1 MNTTNISF
9 GELVK
14 AVSNGKSYIKKHFD
28 IDNTFYTT
36 TIKVNEFKLDT
47 YQNEVAVFKHIP
59 TGASVRVKV
68 LHPFVDNKVEKV
80 EIMPKGKKN
89 YVYVADYIMFEDGF
103 TKYLKDNG
111 ITNDYIVSIM
121 TLKSYL
127 QYFKKM
133 PKSGTE
139 FTL

>member
-1 MNTTNISF
+1 MKSIRDFLINESNIKNGYAVCYGESRDDELDALLIETDYNLDKMANTIYKDN
-9 GELVK
+9 
-14 AVSNGKSYIKKHFD
+14 SNGNLAKSY
-28 IDNTFYTT
+28 
-36 TIKVNEFKLDT
+36 FKSLLNSGLSSSAPNRNL
-47 YQNEVAVFKHIP
+47 Y
-59 TGASVRVKV
+59 S
-68 LHPFVDNKVEKV
+68 
-80 EIMPKGKKN
+80 
-89 YVYVADYIMFEDGF
+89 DGF
-103 TKYLKDNG
+103 NKYLQDNG

>member
-1 MNTTNISF
+1 MKSIRDFLINESNSKNGYVVCYSESRDDEFDALLIETDYNLDKMANTIYKDN
-9 GELVK
+9 
-14 AVSNGKSYIKKHFD
+14 SNGNLAKSY
-28 IDNTFYTT
+28 
-36 TIKVNEFKLDT
+36 FKSLLNGGLSSSAPSRNLYSD
-47 YQNEVAVFKHIP
+47 E
-59 TGASVRVKV
+59 
-68 LHPFVDNKVEKV
+68 
-80 EIMPKGKKN
+80 
-89 YVYVADYIMFEDGF
+89 F

-111 ITNDYIVSIM
+111 ITNNYIVSIM

>member
-1 MNTTNISF
+1 MKSIRDFLVNESNSKNGYVVCYSESRDDEFDALLIETDYNLDKMANTIYKDN
-9 GELVK
+9 
-14 AVSNGKSYIKKHFD
+14 SNGNLAKSY
-28 IDNTFYTT
+28 
-36 TIKVNEFKLDT
+36 FKSLLNSGLSSSAPSRNLYSD
-47 YQNEVAVFKHIP
+47 A
-59 TGASVRVKV
+59 
-68 LHPFVDNKVEKV
+68 
-80 EIMPKGKKN
+80 
-89 YVYVADYIMFEDGF
+89 F

>member
-1 MNTTNISF
+1 MKSIRDFLVNESNSKNGYVVCYSESRDDEFDALLIETDYNLDKMANTIYKDN
-9 GELVK
+9 
-14 AVSNGKSYIKKHFD
+14 SNGNLAKSY
-28 IDNTFYTT
+28 
-36 TIKVNEFKLDT
+36 FKSLLNSDLSSSAPSRNL
-47 YQNEVAVFKHIP
+47 Y
-59 TGASVRVKV
+59 SV
-68 LHPFVDNKVEKV
+68 E
-80 EIMPKGKKN
+80 
-89 YVYVADYIMFEDGF
+89 F

>member
-1 MNTTNISF
+1 MNQNSKNGYVVCY
-9 GELVK
+9 GESRDDELDALLIETDYNLDK
-14 AVSNGKSYIKKHFD
+14 MSNLIYKSNSNANLGKSYFKSLFNSGLSSSAPSRNLYSDEFNKH
-28 IDNTFYTT
+28 
-36 TIKVNEFKLDT
+36 L
-47 YQNEVAVFKHIP
+47 Q
-59 TGASVRVKV
+59 
-68 LHPFVDNKVEKV
+68 
-80 EIMPKGKKN
+80 
-89 YVYVADYIMFEDGF
+89 
-103 TKYLKDNG
+103 DNG

>member
-1 MNTTNISF
+1 MKSIRDFLVNESNRKNGYVVCYSESRDDDFDALLIETDYNLDKMANTIYKDN
-9 GELVK
+9 
-14 AVSNGKSYIKKHFD
+14 SNGNLAKSY
-28 IDNTFYTT
+28 
-36 TIKVNEFKLDT
+36 FKSLLNGGLSSSAPSRNLYSD
-47 YQNEVAVFKHIP
+47 E
-59 TGASVRVKV
+59 
-68 LHPFVDNKVEKV
+68 
-80 EIMPKGKKN
+80 
-89 YVYVADYIMFEDGF
+89 F

>member
-1 MNTTNISF
+1 MKSIRDF
-9 GELVK
+9 LVNE
-14 AVSNGKSYIKKHFD
+14 SNGKNGYVVCYSESRDDEFDALLIETDYNLDKMANTIYKDNSNGNLAKSY
-28 IDNTFYTT
+28 
-36 TIKVNEFKLDT
+36 FKSLLNSGLSSSAPSRNLYSD
-47 YQNEVAVFKHIP
+47 E
-59 TGASVRVKV
+59 
-68 LHPFVDNKVEKV
+68 
-80 EIMPKGKKN
+80 
-89 YVYVADYIMFEDGF
+89 F

>member
-1 MNTTNISF
+1 MKSIRDFLIN
-9 GELVK
+9 E
-14 AVSNGKSYIKKHFD
+14 SNGKNGYVVCYSESRDDEFDALLIETDYNLDKMANTIYKDNSNGNLAKSY
-28 IDNTFYTT
+28 
-36 TIKVNEFKLDT
+36 FKSLLNGGLSSSAPSRNLYSD
-47 YQNEVAVFKHIP
+47 E
-59 TGASVRVKV
+59 
-68 LHPFVDNKVEKV
+68 
-80 EIMPKGKKN
+80 
-89 YVYVADYIMFEDGF
+89 F

>member
-1 MNTTNISF
+1 MKSIRDFLVNESNSKNGYVVCYSESRDDDFDALLIETDYNLDKMANTIYKDN
-9 GELVK
+9 
-14 AVSNGKSYIKKHFD
+14 SNGNLAKSY
-28 IDNTFYTT
+28 
-36 TIKVNEFKLDT
+36 FKSLLNGGLSSSAPSRNLYSD
-47 YQNEVAVFKHIP
+47 E
-59 TGASVRVKV
+59 
-68 LHPFVDNKVEKV
+68 
-80 EIMPKGKKN
+80 
-89 YVYVADYIMFEDGF
+89 F

-139 FTL
+139 FNL

>member
-1 MNTTNISF
+1 MKSIRDFLVNESNSKNGYVVCYSESRDDDFDALFIETDYNLDKMANTIY
-9 GELVK
+9 K
-14 AVSNGKSYIKKHFD
+14 SNSNANLAKSY
-28 IDNTFYTT
+28 
-36 TIKVNEFKLDT
+36 FKSLLNGGLSSSAPSRNL
-47 YQNEVAVFKHIP
+47 Y
-59 TGASVRVKV
+59 S
-68 LHPFVDNKVEKV
+68 
-80 EIMPKGKKN
+80 
-89 YVYVADYIMFEDGF
+89 DGF
-103 TKYLKDNG
+103 IKYLKDNG

>member
-1 MNTTNISF
+1 MKSIRDFLINESNIKNGYVVCY
-9 GELVK
+9 GESRDDELDALLIETDYNLDK
-14 AVSNGKSYIKKHFD
+14 MSNLIYKSNSNANLAKSYFNSLLNSGLSSSAPNRNLYSD
-28 IDNTFYTT
+28 
-36 TIKVNEFKLDT
+36 EF
-47 YQNEVAVFKHIP
+47 N
-59 TGASVRVKV
+59 
-68 LHPFVDNKVEKV
+68 
-80 EIMPKGKKN
+80 
-89 YVYVADYIMFEDGF
+89 
-103 TKYLKDNG
+103 KYLQDNG

>member
-1 MNTTNISF
+1 MKSIRDFLVNESNSKNGYVVCYSESRDDEFDALLIETDYNLDKMANTIYKDN
-9 GELVK
+9 
-14 AVSNGKSYIKKHFD
+14 SNGNLAKSYFKSLL
-28 IDNTFYTT
+28 NGGLSSSAPSRNLYS
-36 TIKVNEFKLDT
+36 NE
-47 YQNEVAVFKHIP
+47 
-59 TGASVRVKV
+59 
-68 LHPFVDNKVEKV
+68 
-80 EIMPKGKKN
+80 
-89 YVYVADYIMFEDGF
+89 F

>member
-1 MNTTNISF
+1 MKSIRDFLINESNNKNGYVVCYSESRDDEFDALLIETDYNLDKMANTIYKDN
-9 GELVK
+9 
-14 AVSNGKSYIKKHFD
+14 SNGNLAKSY
-28 IDNTFYTT
+28 
-36 TIKVNEFKLDT
+36 FKSLLNGGLSSSAPSRNLYSD
-47 YQNEVAVFKHIP
+47 E
-59 TGASVRVKV
+59 
-68 LHPFVDNKVEKV
+68 
-80 EIMPKGKKN
+80 
-89 YVYVADYIMFEDGF
+89 F

>member
-1 MNTTNISF
+1 MKSIRDFLINESNTKNGYVVCYSESRDDEFDALLIETDYNLDKMANTIY
-9 GELVK
+9 K
-14 AVSNGKSYIKKHFD
+14 DNSNGNLAKSY
-28 IDNTFYTT
+28 
-36 TIKVNEFKLDT
+36 FKSLLNGGLSSSAPSRNLYSD
-47 YQNEVAVFKHIP
+47 E
-59 TGASVRVKV
+59 
-68 LHPFVDNKVEKV
+68 
-80 EIMPKGKKN
+80 
-89 YVYVADYIMFEDGF
+89 F

>member
-1 MNTTNISF
+1 MKSIRDFLINESNSKNGYVVCYGESRDDEFDALLIETDYNLDKMANTIYKDN
-9 GELVK
+9 
-14 AVSNGKSYIKKHFD
+14 SNGNLAKSY
-28 IDNTFYTT
+28 
-36 TIKVNEFKLDT
+36 FKSLLNGGLSSSAPSRNLYSD
-47 YQNEVAVFKHIP
+47 E
-59 TGASVRVKV
+59 
-68 LHPFVDNKVEKV
+68 
-80 EIMPKGKKN
+80 
-89 YVYVADYIMFEDGF
+89 F

-127 QYFKKM
+127 QYFKKI

>member
-1 MNTTNISF
+1 MKSIRDFLINESNIKNGYVVCYSESRDDDFDALLIETDYNLDKMANTIYKSN
-9 GELVK
+9 
-14 AVSNGKSYIKKHFD
+14 SNGNLAKSYFKSLLNGGLSSSAPSRNLYSD
-28 IDNTFYTT
+28 
-36 TIKVNEFKLDT
+36 EF
-47 YQNEVAVFKHIP
+47 I
-59 TGASVRVKV
+59 
-68 LHPFVDNKVEKV
+68 
-80 EIMPKGKKN
+80 
-89 YVYVADYIMFEDGF
+89 
-103 TKYLKDNG
+103 KYLKDNG

>member
-1 MNTTNISF
+1 MKSIRDFLINESNSKNGYVVCYGESRDDEFNALLIETDYNLDKMANTIYKDN
-9 GELVK
+9 
-14 AVSNGKSYIKKHFD
+14 SNGNLAKSY
-28 IDNTFYTT
+28 
-36 TIKVNEFKLDT
+36 FKSLLNGGLSSSAPSRNLYSD
-47 YQNEVAVFKHIP
+47 E
-59 TGASVRVKV
+59 
-68 LHPFVDNKVEKV
+68 
-80 EIMPKGKKN
+80 
-89 YVYVADYIMFEDGF
+89 F

>member
-1 MNTTNISF
+1 MKSIRDFLLNESNSKNGYVVCYSESRDDDFDALLIETDYNLDKMANTIYKSN
-9 GELVK
+9 
-14 AVSNGKSYIKKHFD
+14 SNGNLAKSY
-28 IDNTFYTT
+28 
-36 TIKVNEFKLDT
+36 FKSLLNGGLSSSAPSRNLYSD
-47 YQNEVAVFKHIP
+47 E
-59 TGASVRVKV
+59 
-68 LHPFVDNKVEKV
+68 
-80 EIMPKGKKN
+80 
-89 YVYVADYIMFEDGF
+89 F

>member
-1 MNTTNISF
+1 MKSIRDFLINESNSKNGYVVCYSESRDDDFDALLIETDYNLDKMANTIYKNN
-9 GELVK
+9 
-14 AVSNGKSYIKKHFD
+14 SNGNLAKSY
-28 IDNTFYTT
+28 
-36 TIKVNEFKLDT
+36 FKSLLNGGLSSSAPSRNLYSD
-47 YQNEVAVFKHIP
+47 E
-59 TGASVRVKV
+59 
-68 LHPFVDNKVEKV
+68 
-80 EIMPKGKKN
+80 
-89 YVYVADYIMFEDGF
+89 F

>member
-1 MNTTNISF
+1 MKSIRDFLVNESNSKNGYVVCYSESRDDDFDALLIETDYNLDKMANTIYKDN
-9 GELVK
+9 
-14 AVSNGKSYIKKHFD
+14 SNGNLAKSY
-28 IDNTFYTT
+28 
-36 TIKVNEFKLDT
+36 FKSLLNGGLSSSAPSRNLYSD
-47 YQNEVAVFKHIP
+47 E
-59 TGASVRVKV
+59 
-68 LHPFVDNKVEKV
+68 
-80 EIMPKGKKN
+80 
-89 YVYVADYIMFEDGF
+89 F

>member
-1 MNTTNISF
+1 MKSIRDFLVNESNSKNGYVVCYSESHDDEFNALLIETDYNLDKMANTIYKDN
-9 GELVK
+9 
-14 AVSNGKSYIKKHFD
+14 SNGNLAKSY
-28 IDNTFYTT
+28 
-36 TIKVNEFKLDT
+36 FKSLLNSGLSSSAPSRNLYSD
-47 YQNEVAVFKHIP
+47 E
-59 TGASVRVKV
+59 
-68 LHPFVDNKVEKV
+68 
-80 EIMPKGKKN
+80 
-89 YVYVADYIMFEDGF
+89 F

-133 PKSGTE
+133 PKYGTE

>member
-1 MNTTNISF
+1 MKSIRDFLVNESNSKNGYVVCYSESRDDEFDALLIETDYNLDKMANTIYKNN
-9 GELVK
+9 
-14 AVSNGKSYIKKHFD
+14 SNGNLAKSY
-28 IDNTFYTT
+28 
-36 TIKVNEFKLDT
+36 FKSLLNSGLSSSAPSRNLYSD
-47 YQNEVAVFKHIP
+47 A
-59 TGASVRVKV
+59 
-68 LHPFVDNKVEKV
+68 
-80 EIMPKGKKN
+80 
-89 YVYVADYIMFEDGF
+89 F

>member
-1 MNTTNISF
+1 MKSIRDFLINESNSKNGYVVCYSESRDDEFDALLIETDYNLDKMANTIYKDN
-9 GELVK
+9 
-14 AVSNGKSYIKKHFD
+14 SNGNLAKSY
-28 IDNTFYTT
+28 
-36 TIKVNEFKLDT
+36 FKSLLNGGLSSSAPSRNLYSD
-47 YQNEVAVFKHIP
+47 E
-59 TGASVRVKV
+59 
-68 LHPFVDNKVEKV
+68 
-80 EIMPKGKKN
+80 
-89 YVYVADYIMFEDGF
+89 F

-121 TLKSYL
+121 KLKSYL

>member
-1 MNTTNISF
+1 MKSIRDFLVNESNSKNGYVVCYSESRDDEFDALLIETDYNLDKMANTIYKDN
-9 GELVK
+9 
-14 AVSNGKSYIKKHFD
+14 SNGNLAKSY
-28 IDNTFYTT
+28 
-36 TIKVNEFKLDT
+36 FKSLLNGGLSSSAPSRNLYSD
-47 YQNEVAVFKHIP
+47 A
-59 TGASVRVKV
+59 
-68 LHPFVDNKVEKV
+68 
-80 EIMPKGKKN
+80 
-89 YVYVADYIMFEDGF
+89 F

>member
-1 MNTTNISF
+1 MKSIRDFLINESNSKNGYVVCYSESRDDEFDALLIETDYNLDKMANTIYKDN
-9 GELVK
+9 
-14 AVSNGKSYIKKHFD
+14 SNGNLAKSY
-28 IDNTFYTT
+28 
-36 TIKVNEFKLDT
+36 FKSLLNGGLSSSAPSRNLYSD
-47 YQNEVAVFKHIP
+47 E
-59 TGASVRVKV
+59 
-68 LHPFVDNKVEKV
+68 
-80 EIMPKGKKN
+80 
-89 YVYVADYIMFEDGF
+89 F

-133 PKSGTE
+133 PKSGTK

>member
-1 MNTTNISF
+1 MKSIRDFLVNESNIKNGYVVCYSESRDDEFDALLIETDYNLDKMANTIYKDN
-9 GELVK
+9 
-14 AVSNGKSYIKKHFD
+14 SNGNLAKSY
-28 IDNTFYTT
+28 
-36 TIKVNEFKLDT
+36 FKSLLNGGLSSSAPSRNLYSD
-47 YQNEVAVFKHIP
+47 E
-59 TGASVRVKV
+59 
-68 LHPFVDNKVEKV
+68 
-80 EIMPKGKKN
+80 
-89 YVYVADYIMFEDGF
+89 F

>member
-1 MNTTNISF
+1 MKSIRDFLVNESNSKNGYVVCYSESRDDEFDALLIETDYNLDKMANTIYKSN
-9 GELVK
+9 
-14 AVSNGKSYIKKHFD
+14 SNGNLAKSY
-28 IDNTFYTT
+28 
-36 TIKVNEFKLDT
+36 FKSLLNGGLSSSAPSRNLYSD
-47 YQNEVAVFKHIP
+47 E
-59 TGASVRVKV
+59 
-68 LHPFVDNKVEKV
+68 
-80 EIMPKGKKN
+80 
-89 YVYVADYIMFEDGF
+89 F

>member
-1 MNTTNISF
+1 MKPIRDFLINESNSKNGYVVCYSESRDDEFDALLIETDYNLDKMANTIYKDN
-9 GELVK
+9 
-14 AVSNGKSYIKKHFD
+14 SNGNLAKSY
-28 IDNTFYTT
+28 
-36 TIKVNEFKLDT
+36 FKSLLNGGLSSSAPSRNLYSD
-47 YQNEVAVFKHIP
+47 E
-59 TGASVRVKV
+59 
-68 LHPFVDNKVEKV
+68 
-80 EIMPKGKKN
+80 
-89 YVYVADYIMFEDGF
+89 F